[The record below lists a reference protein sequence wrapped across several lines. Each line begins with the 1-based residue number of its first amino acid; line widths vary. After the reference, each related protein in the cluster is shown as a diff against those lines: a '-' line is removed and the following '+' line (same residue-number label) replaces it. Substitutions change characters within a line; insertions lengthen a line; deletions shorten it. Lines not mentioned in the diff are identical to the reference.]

1 MDFEPEHKISF
12 SGVERLEIVSCA
24 VKSTYIKF
32 VSLRSTNDQSTQKQ
46 LWLNCEMMNTFAC
59 AVVALTAILR
69 VNCLQDIPERGRHGL
84 AYLNYSRHV
93 DADKQL
99 SYVPRS
105 WNSKVDNFD
114 SSSNATFSQ
123 RFFENNLYWKSS
135 GSKGPVF
142 FVISGEGDSKA
153 FMFHLIK
160 ISR

>member
-1 MDFEPEHKISF
+1 MT
-12 SGVERLEIVSCA
+12 A
-24 VKSTYIKF
+24 
-32 VSLRSTNDQSTQKQ
+32 
-46 LWLNCEMMNTFAC
+46 FAC
-59 AVVALTAILR
+59 AVVAITAILR

-84 AYLNYSRHV
+84 AYLNYSSMGDV
-93 DADKQL
+93 DKQQIQL

-114 SSSNATFSQ
+114 SSSNATFPQ
-123 RFFENNLYWKSS
+123 RFFENDLYWKSN

-153 FMFHLIK
+153 FMHHLTT

>member
-1 MDFEPEHKISF
+1 MINQH
-12 SGVERLEIVSCA
+12 
-24 VKSTYIKF
+24 
-32 VSLRSTNDQSTQKQ
+32 
-46 LWLNCEMMNTFAC
+46 WLNCEMMNTFAC
-59 AVVALTAILR
+59 AVVALTAILQ
-69 VNCLQDIPERGRHGL
+69 VNCLHDIPERGRHGL

-123 RFFENNLYWKSS
+123 RFFENDLYWKSS

>member
-1 MDFEPEHKISF
+1 
-12 SGVERLEIVSCA
+12 
-24 VKSTYIKF
+24 
-32 VSLRSTNDQSTQKQ
+32 
-46 LWLNCEMMNTFAC
+46 MNTFAC
-59 AVVALTAILR
+59 AVVALTAILQ
-69 VNCLQDIPERGRHGL
+69 VNCLHDIPERGRHGL